1 MKNFRRLLPAL
12 CLIVFLISC
21 KKEVLPEKEK
31 AVASVSSSQDV
42 VAGER
47 WWADYLAF
55 RAYPRS
61 RRFADHFFI
70 ANGYARLYTDTVD
83 IYPSNYYSTVFRLR
97 IPASRNINADNIT
110 FEAHVKNPSN
120 SSQYIPFH
128 GRDIGLKIIG
138 ETDSAFIN
146 NVTPDSIRSDAHDFA
161 IMQIGSNRIDNVT
174 QLQYLFEDWG
184 TLVIQTFNYGL
195 VAYRDNQYLR
205 GLPYAGQPLLGRL
218 KELVI
223 TFKGSGFIDWVKLY
237 DSATGDLIMSE
248 DFNIDG
254 QSSVVWY

>member
-1 MKNFRRLLPAL
+1 MKNFRTLLAAL
-12 CLIVFLISC
+12 CFVTTFIAC
-21 KKEVLPEKEK
+21 KKETAPPREAV
-31 AVASVSSSQDV
+31 VASVAASEAVTGD
-42 VAGER
+42 R
-47 WWADYLAF
+47 WWADYMAF
-55 RAYPRS
+55 RGYPRS
-61 RRFADHFFI
+61 RRFADHFFV
-70 ANGYARLYTDTVD
+70 ANGYARLYTETVA

-97 IPASRNINADNIT
+97 VPASRNINADSIT

-138 ETDSAFIN
+138 ETDSALIN
-146 NVTPDSIRSDAHDFA
+146 NVTPDSIRSDAHDYA

-184 TLVIQTFNYGL
+184 TLIIQTFNNGV
-195 VAYRDNQYLR
+195 VAYRDDQYLR

-218 KELVI
+218 KELSVS
-223 TFKGSGFIDWVKLY
+223 FKGSGYIDWVKLY
-237 DSATGDLIMSE
+237 NSATGELIMSE